1 MMECPDC
8 DGDGVVGQDLAVC
21 DRCKGTGQVSE
32 PVTKTVVIRG
42 GRQVEVTTYPA
53 GRETR

>member
-1 MMECPDC
+1 MECPDC